1 MEKNV
6 YIKLQQKTTVFD
18 KKVHLKEVADVV
30 CNDDKLEDRIK
41 NITLIDIK
49 KDKEHCY
56 SFSVTSV
63 INKIQQLCGDVNVIN
78 LGETDFI
85 VDYLTKPEVN
95 RFVEFLKVAFI
106 SLVVFLGS
114 AFTIMTF
121 NTDVSVGEQFE
132 IIYTL
137 LLGHTGESMNI
148 LEITYSIGIGG
159 GMIIFFNHYSRKKT
173 EDDPTPVQIEM
184 CSYEK
189 DICGAIVNQ
198 ANKNG
203 KLIED

>member
-1 MEKNV
+1 M
-6 YIKLQQKTTVFD
+6 
-18 KKVHLKEVADVV
+18 
-30 CNDDKLEDRIK
+30 
-41 NITLIDIK
+41 
-49 KDKEHCY
+49 
-56 SFSVTSV
+56 
-63 INKIQQLCGDVNVIN
+63 
-78 LGETDFI
+78 
-85 VDYLTKPEVN
+85 
-95 RFVEFLKVAFI
+95 AFI
-106 SLVVFLGS
+106 SLIVFLGS

-137 LLGHTGESMNI
+137 LLGHEGNGMNI
-148 LEITYSIGIGG
+148 LEITYSVGIGA
-159 GMIIFFNHYSRKKT
+159 GMIIFFNHYSKKKT

-189 DICGAIVNQ
+189 DICSTIVNQ